1 MINRRVVRNARR
13 YGLLACA
20 SLFALGCAIQDPPAL
35 TQIYQARDELQA
47 TKKAGAQERFPD
59 DFAEL
64 EKRYQLAR
72 GTFYSCQDSKA
83 LAMAQTL
90 VADAQALAT
99 KRAVVQAPAP
109 PPANQAPVAKLL
121 LPAEGDLNSLLTF
134 QANDSTDPDGDNL
147 TYRWNFGDGSTADYS
162 FGVGTHRYT
171 KPGTYTVSLTV
182 EDGRGGI
189 DTTTGTV
196 TVVSR
201 QVLFGDVLFNNNQ
214 AALQDAGIK
223 ELDNIVTILKEDPS
237 LNADLIGH
245 ADAAGPAPYN
255 LELSKKRAQA
265 VAEYLKSNGIAEDR
279 LNLSWKGEA
288 EPAAPN
294 NTRAGRAQNRRTAIT
309 IRPASQ

>member
-1 MINRRVVRNARR
+1 MISQRVVRNAHRC
-13 YGLLACA
+13 GLLACA

-35 TQIYQARDELQA
+35 TQIYHAKDELQA
-47 TKKAGAQERFPD
+47 AKKAGAQERFPD

-72 GTFYSCQDSKA
+72 GTFYACQNSKA

-99 KRAVVQAPAP
+99 KRVVVQAPA

-162 FGVGTHRYT
+162 FGVGTHRYA

-201 QVLFGDVLFNNNQ
+201 QILFGDALFDPNQ
-214 AALQDAGIK
+214 AVLKDAGIK
-223 ELDNIVTILKEDPS
+223 ELANIVTILKEEPS
-237 LNADLIGH
+237 LNADLTGH
-245 ADAAGPAPYN
+245 TDAAGPAPYN

-265 VAEYLKSNGIAEDR
+265 VADYLKSNGIAEDR

-288 EPAAPN
+288 EPVAPN